1 MADLAPKVAEVRT
14 KFLSKYNGSILD
26 DTYHAKDVEWVKSSD
41 AFIRNALRAYKTGG
55 DVNKAVDLINEI
67 FLFRNKYKLND
78 IKKEDLDQELRELD
92 GVYYNGVDKKGH
104 KLIHFRVSRQ
114 KNGYKIKETK
124 QYIAYHFNL
133 HYMEKPEEQIVPF
146 FDMTDASVSNMDLEL
161 SKFIIHC
168 VSSDFPNLGAYN
180 LMFRMGVALEAV
192 WTIIKGWLDAD
203 QAKRT
208 YMVTRKNVQEYI
220 AEDQLLPHM
229 IKKDK

>member
-26 DTYHAKDVEWVKSSD
+26 DTYHAKDVEWVKTSD
-41 AFIRNALRAYKTGG
+41 AFIRNILKAHKTGG
-55 DVNKAVDLINEI
+55 DVNKAVDLVNDI

-78 IKKEDLDQELRELD
+78 IKRDDLDQELRELD
-92 GVYYNGVDKKGH
+92 GVYYNGLDKKGH
-104 KLIHFRVSRQ
+104 KILHFRVCRQ
-114 KNGYKIKETK
+114 KNGYKLKEGK
-124 QYIAYHFNL
+124 QYIAFYMNQ
-133 HYMEKPEEQIVPF
+133 HYMQSPEDQVVDI
-146 FDMTDASVSNMDLEL
+146 FDMTDASVSNMDLEM
-161 SKFIIHC
+161 SKFIIQC
-168 VSSDFPNLGAYN
+168 QSTYFPNMTAYS

-208 YMVTRKNVQEYI
+208 YMVSRKNVQDYI